1 MSMLLEQFRIFAV
14 VAEHLSITRASREL
28 HISQPAVSKNLRHLE
43 EVYKLRL
50 HRKTGRGIELTDA
63 GARFLPEIAAIL
75 SQVEQLKETF
85 CPPETQAPDKTSLS
99 TLSVGGG
106 YAPSAALLPS
116 LLSIYN
122 RKHRAVKIDLHTGS
136 TELVERWLENGEVE
150 IAIVNRKVRSQELA
164 SEPVTEENLIAFV
177 RPKHPLGKKPAPAL
191 ADLNRFSFVIGGGP
205 HGRSFSERALRSL
218 KCPEF
223 HPRISVCTE
232 SVEAI
237 KTTVKSGNGIGLLYR
252 DCVRS
257 ELRRGEFIAIHP
269 PGFHFKCWKFLV
281 FPRNGKLS
289 REAAD
294 FIEVVRNSR
303 SRPRQSLMVQ

>member
-1 MSMLLEQFRIFAV
+1 MLLEQFRIFAV
-14 VAEHLSITRASREL
+14 IAEHLNITRASREL
-28 HISQPAVSKNLRHLE
+28 HLSQPAVSKNLRHLE

-63 GARFLPEIAAIL
+63 GVRFLPEIAAIL
-75 SQVEQLKETF
+75 NQVEQLKETF
-85 CPPETQAPDKTSLS
+85 CPPETQAQNDTTLS

-106 YAPSAALLPS
+106 RTPSAVLLPS
-116 LLSIYN
+116 LLSIYA

-136 TELVERWLENGEVE
+136 TDLVEHWLEQGEVE
-150 IAIVNRKVRSQELA
+150 IAIVNRQVRSQELT
-164 SEPVTEENLIAFV
+164 SEPVREESLIAFV

-223 HPRISVCTE
+223 HPRVSVCSE
-232 SVEAI
+232 SIEAI
-237 KTTVKSGNGIGLLYR
+237 KATVKRGNEIGVLYW

-257 ELRRGEFIAIHP
+257 ELRSGEFIAIHP
-269 PGFHFKCWKFLV
+269 PGFHFKRPNFLV
-281 FPRNGKLS
+281 FLRKGKLS
-289 REAAD
+289 REATD

-303 SRPRQSLMVQ
+303 SRPRQALTVP